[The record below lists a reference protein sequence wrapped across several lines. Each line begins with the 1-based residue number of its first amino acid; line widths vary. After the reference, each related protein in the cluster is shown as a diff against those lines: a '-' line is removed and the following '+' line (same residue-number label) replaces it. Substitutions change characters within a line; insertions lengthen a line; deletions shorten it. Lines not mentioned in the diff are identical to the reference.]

1 MLRVERAGV
10 VKSAVVNL
18 LAVAVTVLAVLAWLY
33 LSNPLGSPCGVPSC
47 AAASSVSNAPGP

>member
-1 MLRVERAGV
+1 